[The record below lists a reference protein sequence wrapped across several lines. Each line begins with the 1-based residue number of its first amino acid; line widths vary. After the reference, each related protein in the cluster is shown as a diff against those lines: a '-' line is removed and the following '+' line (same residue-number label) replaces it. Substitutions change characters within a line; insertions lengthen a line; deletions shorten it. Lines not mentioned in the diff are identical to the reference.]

1 MTPEAPGPATGP
13 LILLIEDEPEIAEI
27 LEAYLRR
34 DGFRTAHAP
43 DGMEGLQL
51 FRRLHPALV
60 VLDIRLPRQN
70 GIDILQTLR
79 AESNTP
85 VIMLTALT
93 DDINKLL
100 SLRLGADDYIA
111 KPFNP
116 AEVTARIQA
125 VLRRS
130 GQAPV
135 PTSSRIRV
143 GPLLI
148 DPDMH
153 AVMVEDPDGQ
163 ATPLPLTLTEFRL
176 LAFLARQPRRCFSR
190 YELIDACLPESDAL
204 DRVIDSHLSKLR
216 RKLEQA
222 GCANFIEA
230 VRGVGYRLWPAS

>member
-1 MTPEAPGPATGP
+1 MTPDVTVPATGP

-34 DGFRTAHAP
+34 DGFRTAYAP
-43 DGMEGLQL
+43 DGMEGLKL

-130 GQAPV
+130 GSAPAV
-135 PTSSRIRV
+135 AAARIRV

-153 AVMVEDPDGQ
+153 AVMVEDSDGQ
-163 ATPLPLTLTEFRL
+163 ATSLPLTLTEFRL

-222 GCANFIEA
+222 GCDNYIEA
-230 VRGVGYRLWPAS
+230 VRGVGYRLWPAA